1 MWRRCAACVAI
12 LFAPQH
18 IKYPDAEPRMRSL
31 SFLVK
36 LRTAEA
42 HGRGYF
48 FHALSAGPR
57 RSVFPFDKVTAGN
70 L

>member
-1 MWRRCAACVAI
+1 
-12 LFAPQH
+12 
-18 IKYPDAEPRMRSL
+18 MRSL